1 MPAEEDVLEDRAAA
15 RLPRAA
21 RPFPREEERVHEA
34 PEARGRPG
42 VTERVDAADFGIDV
56 AGVLPEVSHRVERL
70 ASLRRLGP
78 QLHAE
83 LGDRGELRGVEGVAE
98 RLLARPGEEEVHLPP
113 ERRGRLRAH
122 VLGEHPLEEP
132 DVGVHEPARRFHGVH
147 VPVGDLDPQCLCPGD
162 ELGEE
167 RVVRVHHADDVR
179 EPEEVLGDPARSAE
193 HLLNGVEE
201 LRVAAGESSAE
212 RPVGRDRGHR
222 ADGADRGLPL
232 RREGEEEREADAHR
246 LRPAEDAVEG
256 RPRLRPAEPEDA
268 GRLAELPQ
276 VPHRLAAGQAVQE
289 RVAVPALLV
298 VDDEPALH
306 GGEVGFALRE
316 LGVAVGPSVV
326 AVASAGRGQC
336 DEPPVL
342 LRVRVHEIVH
352 ALRVLDAGLCPVIG
366 EPVPI
371 TPPAGDVLP
380 ELVRKTTR
388 LHGESVRSRVVDRG
402 TVGVRGQQHVDEDV
416 ALHDGVRDA
425 VDRLVDGV
433 AELVVRRQDPVQAEH
448 LLVVEPGRPTE
459 HVARGAPGL
468 LVDLEDPIAGLEP
481 AVALSGKPRLLAIG
495 PLE

>member
-1 MPAEEDVLEDRAAA
+1 M
-15 RLPRAA
+15 
-21 RPFPREEERVHEA
+21 
-34 PEARGRPG
+34 
-42 VTERVDAADFGIDV
+42 
-56 AGVLPEVSHRVERL
+56 
-70 ASLRRLGP
+70 
-78 QLHAE
+78 
-83 LGDRGELRGVEGVAE
+83 
-98 RLLARPGEEEVHLPP
+98 
-113 ERRGRLRAH
+113 
-122 VLGEHPLEEP
+122 LGEHPLEEP

-268 GRLAELPQ
+268 GRLTELPQ

-306 GGEVGFALRE
+306 GDEVGLALRE
-316 LGVAVGPSVV
+316 LGVAMGPAVV
-326 AVASAGRGQC
+326 TVAGTRRGQC
-336 DEPPVL
+336 DETPVL
-342 LRVRVHEIVH
+342 LRIRVHEIVH
-352 ALRVLDAGLCPVIG
+352 ALCVLDARLCPVIG

-371 TPPAGDVLP
+371 APPAGDILP
-380 ELVRKTTR
+380 ELVREATR
-388 LHGESVRSRVVDRG
+388 LHGESVRSRVIGRG
-402 TVGVRGQQHVDEDV
+402 TIGVRGHQHVDEDV
-416 ALHDGVRDA
+416 ALHDGIRDT
-425 VDRLVDGV
+425 VD
-433 AELVVRRQDPVQAEH
+433 
-448 LLVVEPGRPTE
+448 
-459 HVARGAPGL
+459 
-468 LVDLEDPIAGLEP
+468 
-481 AVALSGKPRLLAIG
+481 
-495 PLE
+495 